1 MRLENVRQFPRHI
14 SQNAQS
20 SQVYQS
26 RSPTNHVTFQ
36 VDDAQRKIGR
46 HRRRLQRKLAQQIK
60 LGERRLTRLETRM
73 QLYEDRFREMED
85 EDDLMNNY
93 KELSE
98 AQNSFINA
106 QKTRILELEK
116 QGTAHTGELS
126 RTCQLNRDLSAT
138 IHCQN
143 MTICDLEKRLAEGA
157 SNYAAIA
164 TLFQDHSIHESLSLE
179 SKGLNYAIQDD
190 IFTEFFGGNHNANYA
205 TEVADPGTSQ
215 KYTLTDSL
223 SPTLS
228 QWLIKESASP
238 NSQMTA
244 WPKSDVLPEDGFAS
258 QI

>member
-1 MRLENVRQFPRHI
+1 MRLENVRNFPRRI

-20 SQVYQS
+20 SQVYRS

-36 VDDAQRKIGR
+36 VDDTQQRIGK
-46 HRRRLQRKLAQQIK
+46 HRRRLERKLAQQIK
-60 LGERRLTRLETRM
+60 LGEGRLTRLEARM

-85 EDDLMNNY
+85 EDDLINKY

-98 AQNSFINA
+98 AQNHFIEA

-143 MTICDLEKRLAEGA
+143 ITICDLEKRLAEGA

-164 TLFQDHSIHESLSLE
+164 TLFQDHSLHESLSLD

-190 IFTEFFGGNHNANYA
+190 IFTEFFGSNHNTNCA
-205 TEVADPGTSQ
+205 TEVADSATSQ
-215 KYTLTDSL
+215 KFTLTDGL
-223 SPTLS
+223 SPTLN
-228 QWLIKESASP
+228 QLIKESASP

-244 WPKSDVLPEDGFAS
+244 WPKTDILPEDGFAS